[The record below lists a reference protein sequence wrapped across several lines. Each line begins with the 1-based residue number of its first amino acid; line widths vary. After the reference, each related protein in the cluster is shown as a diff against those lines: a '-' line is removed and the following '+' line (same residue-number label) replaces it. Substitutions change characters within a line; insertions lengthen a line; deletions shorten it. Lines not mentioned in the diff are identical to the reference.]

1 MPLRIL
7 IDLQGAQCG
16 SRHRGIGRYSLA
28 LAKGIARNSGEH
40 QVFILLNGLFS
51 DSINDIQQAFGDL
64 LSEDRFLVLT
74 FTGPVAEVSSEGN
87 SWRRRTAE
95 ILREYVIDIL
105 SPDAVLITSMIEG
118 AQDDTI
124 TSVGTLQTSV
134 AVAAILYDLIPLM
147 DPATY
152 IGAEAPR
159 RWYDG
164 KLDSLRRADLLFG
177 ISQAT
182 TNDGI
187 RLLKIPPERISNIS
201 SAADDSFSSAAVQP
215 THSAFVAKRYGIVRK
230 YLMHSSAFDARKN
243 FQGLIRAYAGLSRSL
258 RSQYQLVLVCKLDNS
273 GRNELNIL
281 ASNVGLSS
289 GDMVLTGFV
298 SDEDL
303 IALYSACHLF
313 VFPSFQEGFGLPALE
328 AMCCGTPTIGSNA
341 TSIPEV
347 IGRDDALF
355 DPKSVVEMTSLI
367 SRSLRDIDFYNSLK
381 VHAKTQAA
389 KFSWDRTALRVV
401 EGLEKLCSNR
411 RALGDSRSPDV
422 PRKQLLLEAL
432 AGVAREFP
440 PSDVEIL
447 NLARNIEANE
457 RAATR
462 LLAGAAFGGPL
473 KWRIEGPFDS
483 SYSLAVLNRE
493 TARALTALGHTVI
506 LHSTEGPGDFAANT
520 RFLELNSDLDV
531 MHRRVE
537 HYPPDTVDA
546 LSRNLYPPRV
556 HDMKSNLNL
565 LHHYAWE
572 ESGFPF
578 EWAFDFN
585 AHLDG
590 LSCLSTHVEK
600 VLLDNGVKVPMVTSG
615 CGVDHW
621 DRIVPTSNYSVSGRG
636 FRFLHVSSC
645 FPRKGVEALLEAYG
659 RVFTDADDVS
669 LIIKTFANPHNEIHL
684 LLRKHRDRASNFPHV
699 IVIERDLSERDLKS
713 LYQQCHALVAPS
725 RAEGFG
731 LPLAEAMLSGLPVIT
746 TGWSGQL
753 EFCNDETAWLVD
765 YKFKAAQSHFVLFDS
780 VWADPDIASLAN
792 ALSDVWNAPLKQRQA
807 KAKAGREFLLE
818 NCEWRDVVSRLV
830 VSAKLW
836 QSTVTSDLPHIGWI
850 TTWNTRC
857 GIAAYSE
864 HLLAKFPQPVTIL
877 APRQPGKIREDGANC
892 IRSWLSSKDENG
904 FGELSRQIGFLGLN
918 TIVVQ
923 FNYGFYNF
931 RQLKD
936 FINAQI
942 DAGRVVIVMMH
953 STTDPGVLPVWNWC
967 LTEVVGAFARCQ
979 RILVHSIADLN
990 RLKEIGLV
998 SNVSM
1003 FPHGV
1008 MNFAIDAPPIQND
1021 LPLICS
1027 YGYCLPHKGLIELVQ
1042 AANILRQE
1050 GTPVRLRLV
1059 NAEYPAAI
1067 SAELVMRIRALVSE
1081 LGLEDLVEFCSEYL
1095 TDVQSVERLSAADLI
1110 VFPYRETGESASSAV
1125 RFGLAT
1131 RRPIGVTPIAIFAEL
1146 GNALHIFPGT
1156 TPRDLA
1162 SGIKATL
1169 RDLADRSETARKI
1182 ADGANRWR
1190 TSHTYEIL
1198 GARLH
1203 SICKALARDIKPF
1216 RRVFDGSNSQL
1227 KTEIAQISGRS
1238 IETTGRQGYLV
1249 YGPNLVLPVGQ
1260 FRIVIAGR
1268 YELPEGSLA
1277 HFDVASNGGGN
1288 ILARLDFFL
1297 EAEGTIADL
1306 TISLPVGCSD
1316 VEFRI
1321 RVDARARFRVD
1332 RIEISA
1338 IAVENR
1344 SELSEGRHSVEEG
1357 QSDDERLAAI
1367 RATTSP

>member
-1 MPLRIL
+1 MSLRIL

-51 DSINDIQQAFGDL
+51 DSIADIQQAFGGL

-74 FTGPVAEVSSEGN
+74 STGPVAEVSSGGN
-87 SWRRRTAE
+87 SWRRHTAE
-95 ILREYVIDIL
+95 ILREHVIDTL
-105 SPDAVLITSMIEG
+105 SPDVVLITSMIEG

-124 TSVGTLQTSV
+124 TSVGTLQTRV

-147 DPATY
+147 DPETY
-152 IGAEAPR
+152 IGADAPR
-159 RWYDG
+159 RWCDG
-164 KLDSLRRADLLFG
+164 KIDSLRRADLLFG

-187 RLLKIPPERISNIS
+187 RLLQIPPERISNIS
-201 SAADDSFSSAAVQP
+201 SAADDSFTSAVVEP
-215 THSAFVAKRYGIVRK
+215 THSAFLSKRFGIVRK
-230 YLMHSSAFDARKN
+230 YLMHSSAFEARKN
-243 FQGLIRAYAGLSRSL
+243 FQGLIRAYAGLSKSL
-258 RSQYQLVLVCKLDNS
+258 RSQYQLVLVCKIDNS
-273 GRNELNIL
+273 GRNELNNL
-281 ASNVGLSS
+281 ASSVGLSP
-289 GDMVLTGFV
+289 GDLVLTGFV
-298 SDEDL
+298 PDEDL

-341 TSIPEV
+341 ASIPEV

-367 SRSLRDIDFYNSLK
+367 SRALRDTDFYNSLK
-381 VHAKTQAA
+381 AHAKTQAA
-389 KFSWDRTALRVV
+389 KFSWDRTALRAM
-401 EGLEKLCSNR
+401 EGLEKLCSKR
-411 RALGDSRSPDV
+411 HALSVNSSGDLPK
-422 PRKQLLLEAL
+422 KQLLLEAL
-432 AGVAREFP
+432 ASVAREFP
-440 PSDVEIL
+440 PSDVEIFD
-447 NLARNIEANE
+447 LARNIEANE
-457 RAATR
+457 RAVTR
-462 LLAGAAFGGPL
+462 LLASAAFGGPL

-483 SYSLAVLNRE
+483 TYSLAVLNRE

-520 RFLELNSDLDV
+520 QFLELNTDLDV

-537 HYPPDTVDA
+537 HYPHDSVDA

-572 ESGFPF
+572 ESGFPS
-578 EWAFDFN
+578 EWASKFN

-621 DRIVPTSNYSVSGRG
+621 DRIVPTLNYSVGGRG

-645 FPRKGVEALLEAYG
+645 FPRKGIDALLEAYG
-659 RVFTDADDVS
+659 RVFTDTDDVS
-669 LIIKTFANPHNEIHL
+669 LIIKTFENPHNEIHSL
-684 LLRKHRDRASNFPHV
+684 LTKHRDRASNYPHV
-699 IVIERDLSERDLKS
+699 IVIEGDLSEPDLKS

-746 TGWSGQL
+746 TGWSGQM

-765 YKFKAAQSHFVLFDS
+765 YKFKAAQSHFGLFDS
-780 VWADPDIASLAN
+780 VWADPDIASLAKV
-792 ALSDVWNAPLKQRQA
+792 LSDVWDAPLKQRQA
-807 KAKAGREFLLE
+807 KAKAGRELLLE
-818 NCEWRDVVSRLV
+818 NCTWRDVVSRLV
-830 VSAKLW
+830 VSAKMW
-836 QSTVTSDLPHIGWI
+836 QSTATSDLPHIGWI

-877 APRQPGKIREDGANC
+877 APRQPGKIRDDGADC
-892 IRSWLSSKDENG
+892 IRSWLSSKEENG
-904 FGELSRQIGFLGLN
+904 FGELSRQIAFRGLN

-931 RQLKD
+931 RQLND

-953 STTDPGVLPVWNWC
+953 STTDPGLPPAWNWS
-967 LTEVVGAFARCQ
+967 LAEIVAALARCQ

-990 RLKEIGLV
+990 RLKDFGLV
-998 SNVSM
+998 RNVSI

-1008 MNFAIDAPPIQND
+1008 MDLAIDASPIQNV

-1067 SAELVMRIRALVSE
+1067 SAELVVRIRELITE
-1081 LGLEDLVEFCSEYL
+1081 LGLEDLVELYNEYL
-1095 TDVQSVERLSAADLI
+1095 TDDQSMELLSAADLI
-1110 VFPYRETGESASSAV
+1110 VFPYRETGESASGAV

-1131 RRPIGVTPIAIFAEL
+1131 RKPIGVTPIAIFAEL
-1146 GNALHIFPGT
+1146 GNAVHTFPGT

-1162 SGIKATL
+1162 SGIKVTL
-1169 RDLADRSETARKI
+1169 RDLADRNETACKI
-1182 ADGANRWR
+1182 ADNATRWR
-1190 TSHTYEIL
+1190 ASHTYDIL
-1198 GARLH
+1198 GVRLH

-1216 RRVFDGSNSQL
+1216 RRVFDGSSSQL

-1249 YGPNLVLPVGQ
+1249 YGPHLALSPGQ
-1260 FRIVIAGR
+1260 FRVVVVGR
-1268 YELPEGSLA
+1268 YELPAGSLA
-1277 HFDVASNGGGN
+1277 HFDVASNGGGK

-1297 EAEGTIADL
+1297 EAEGMLAEL
-1306 TISLPVGCSD
+1306 TFSLPSGCPD
-1316 VEFRI
+1316 VEFRVV
-1321 RVDARARFRVD
+1321 VDARARFRVD

-1338 IAVENR
+1338 IADENR
-1344 SELSEGRHSVEEG
+1344 SELSETRHSVEKG
-1357 QSDDERLAAI
+1357 QSDNGRLAPI
-1367 RATTSP
+1367 RATTNL

>member
-1 MPLRIL
+1 MSLRIL
-7 IDLQGAQCG
+7 VDLQGAQCG

-28 LAKGIARNSGEH
+28 LAKAIARNSGKH
-40 QVFILLNGLFS
+40 QVVILLNGLFW
-51 DSINDIQQAFGDL
+51 DSIADIQQAFGNL
-64 LSEDRFLVLT
+64 VGEDRFLVLT
-74 FTGPVAEVSSEGN
+74 STGPVAEVSSEDN

-95 ILREYVIDIL
+95 ILREHVIDTL
-105 SPDAVLITSMIEG
+105 SPDVVLITSMIEG

-124 TSVGTLQTSV
+124 TSVGTLHTNV

-147 DPATY
+147 DPANY
-152 IGAEAPR
+152 IGADAPR

-164 KLDSLRRADLLFG
+164 KIDSLRRTDLLFG

-187 RLLKIPPERISNIS
+187 RRLQIPPERISNIS
-201 SAADDSFSSAAVQP
+201 SAADDSFSSAAVDP
-215 THSAFVAKRYGIVRK
+215 THSAFVAKRYGIARR
-230 YLMHSSAFDARKN
+230 YLMHSSAFEARKN
-243 FQGLIRAYAGLSRSL
+243 FQGLIRAYAGLSKSL

-273 GRNELNIL
+273 GRNELNNL
-281 ASNVGLSS
+281 ASNVGLSP

-298 SDEDL
+298 PDEDL

-355 DPKSVVEMTSLI
+355 DPKSVGEMTSLI
-367 SRSLRDIDFYNSLK
+367 SRALRDTDFYNSLK

-411 RALGDSRSPDV
+411 RTLRDSPSNYLA
-422 PRKQLLLEAL
+422 RKQLLLEAL
-432 AGVAREFP
+432 ANVAREFP

-447 NLARNIEANE
+447 DLARNIEANE
-457 RAATR
+457 RAVTR
-462 LLAGAAFGGPL
+462 LLASAAFGGPL

-483 SYSLAVLNRE
+483 TYSLAVLNRE
-493 TARALTALGHTVI
+493 TARALAALGHTVI
-506 LHSTEGPGDFAANT
+506 LHSTEGPGDFAAN
-520 RFLELNSDLDV
+520 RQFLELNSDLDV

-537 HYPPDTVDA
+537 HYPGDTVDA

-556 HDMKSNLNL
+556 HDMKSSLNL

-572 ESGFPF
+572 ESGFPHKWVS
-578 EWAFDFN
+578 EFN

-600 VLLDNGVKVPMVTSG
+600 VLLDNGVEVPMATSG

-621 DRIVPTSNYSVSGRG
+621 DRIVPTLNYSVSGRG

-645 FPRKGVEALLEAYG
+645 FPRKGIDVLLEAYG

-669 LIIKTFANPHNEIHL
+669 LVIKTFANPHNDIHSL
-684 LLRKHRDRASNFPHV
+684 LSKHRDRASNFPHV
-699 IVIERDLSERDLKS
+699 IVIEGDLSEGDLKS

-731 LPLAEAMLSGLPVIT
+731 LPLAEAMLSGLAVIT

-753 EFCNDETAWLVD
+753 EFCNDETAWLID
-765 YKFKAAQSHFVLFDS
+765 FKFRAAQSHFGLFDS
-780 VWADPDIASLAN
+780 VWADPDIASLAK
-792 ALSDVWNAPLKQRQA
+792 ALSDVWDAPLKQRQA
-807 KAKAGREFLLE
+807 KAKAGKEFLLE
-818 NCEWRDVVSRLV
+818 NCNWRDVVSRLV
-830 VSAKLW
+830 VSAKRW
-836 QSTVTSDLPHIGWI
+836 QSTVASDLPHIGWI

-877 APRQPGKIREDGANC
+877 APRQPGKIRDDGPNC
-892 IRSWLSSKDENG
+892 IRSWLSSKEENG
-904 FGELSRQIGFLGLN
+904 FGELSRQIGILGLN

-931 RQLKD
+931 RQLND

-953 STTDPGVLPVWNWC
+953 STTDPGVPPVWNWS
-967 LTEVVGAFARCQ
+967 LAEVVTALARCQ

-998 SNVSM
+998 RNVSM

-1008 MNFAIDAPPIQND
+1008 MDLAIDASPIQNAI
-1021 LPLICS
+1021 PLICS

-1042 AANILRQE
+1042 AADILRQE

-1067 SAELVMRIRALVSE
+1067 SAELVIRIRALVTE
-1081 LGLEDLVEFCSEYL
+1081 LGLEDLVELCSEYM
-1095 TDVQSVERLSAADLI
+1095 TDVQAAEQLSAADLI
-1110 VFPYRETGESASSAV
+1110 VFPYRETSESASGAV

-1146 GNALHIFPGT
+1146 GDAVHIFPGT
-1156 TPRDLA
+1156 TPQDLA
-1162 SGIKATL
+1162 SGIRATL
-1169 RDLADRSETARKI
+1169 RELADRSETARKI
-1182 ADGANRWR
+1182 ADGANNWR

-1249 YGPNLVLPVGQ
+1249 YGPNLVLPAGQ
-1260 FRIVIAGR
+1260 FRIMVVGH
-1268 YELPEGSLA
+1268 YKLPAGSLA
-1277 HFDVASNGGGN
+1277 HFDVAGNGGGS

-1306 TISLPVGCSD
+1306 TISLPGGCRD

-1321 RVDARARFRVD
+1321 SVDARAQLRVD

-1338 IAVENR
+1338 IAVENC
-1344 SELSEGRHSVEEG
+1344 SELSERRQSVG
-1357 QSDDERLAAI
+1357 KRQSDDERLAPI
-1367 RATTSP
+1367 GATTNP